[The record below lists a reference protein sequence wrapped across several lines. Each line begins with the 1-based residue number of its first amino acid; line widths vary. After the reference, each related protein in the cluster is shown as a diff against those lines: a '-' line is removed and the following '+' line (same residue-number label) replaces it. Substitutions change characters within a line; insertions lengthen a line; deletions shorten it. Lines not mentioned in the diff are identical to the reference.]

1 MNTVVIRSGELS
13 PAVEIL
19 RRGGLVAV
27 PTETVYGLSADGLN
41 GEAVAAIYAVKGRP
55 AEKPVSLLVAG
66 MEQAESVCRE
76 IPREAYVLAAA
87 FWPGP
92 LTMVLKKRP
101 CVPDIVTAGGDT
113 VGVRCPDHPVTL
125 ALLRQWGGPLATPS
139 ANPSDLP
146 SPKNAGQVLAY
157 FDGKIPCVIDGGPCA
172 VGVESTIVDLTGPT
186 PRILRQGGLPRD
198 RIRQVLNK
206 EVL

>member
-1 MNTVVIRSGELS
+1 MNTVVLRSGELS

-19 RRGGLVAV
+19 WRGGLVAV

-55 AEKPVSLLVAG
+55 TEKPVSLLVAG

-76 IPREAYVLAAA
+76 IPREAYVLASA

-101 CVPDIVTAGGDT
+101 CVPDIVTAVGDT
-113 VGVRCPDHPVTL
+113 VGVLCPDHPVTL
-125 ALLRQWGGPLATPS
+125 ALLRQWGGLWLRRRPIPRTCPVPKTPARCWRIS
-139 ANPSDLP
+139 TEK
-146 SPKNAGQVLAY
+146 SPV
-157 FDGKIPCVIDGGPCA
+157 
-172 VGVESTIVDLTGPT
+172 
-186 PRILRQGGLPRD
+186 
-198 RIRQVLNK
+198 
-206 EVL
+206 